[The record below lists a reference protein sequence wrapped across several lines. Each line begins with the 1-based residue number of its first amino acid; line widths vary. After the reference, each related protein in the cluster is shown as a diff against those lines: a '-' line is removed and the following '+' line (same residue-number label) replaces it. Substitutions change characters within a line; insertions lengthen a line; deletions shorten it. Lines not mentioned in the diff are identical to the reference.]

1 MVGGFDIYVA
11 QRYSV
16 VLNAN
21 QPIANYWIRGPMT
34 LQHSSDNP
42 NCGSSDISPFV
53 HFWRNK
59 LPVDTNDV
67 FAVLHYAGAPDAE
80 PTTQA
85 DVGVQNLLQ
94 EFQLAALVNPGAP
107 GGSAPADRSIDINFG
122 MQVKN
127 GRLMVR
133 RAAPF

>member
-1 MVGGFDIYVA
+1 
-11 QRYSV
+11 
-16 VLNAN
+16 
-21 QPIANYWIRGPMT
+21 MT

-42 NCGSSDISPFV
+42 NCGSSDTSPFV
-53 HFWRNK
+53 HFWRYK

-80 PTTQA
+80 PITQA